1 MAFARTWTS
10 ALHAA
15 TRSRVVAVGSR
26 SHDRART
33 FADEFGIDQAYD
45 DYESLVNDPGV
56 DAVYAAFS

>member
-1 MAFARTWTS
+1 M
-10 ALHAA
+10 
-15 TRSRVVAVGSR
+15 VAVGSR